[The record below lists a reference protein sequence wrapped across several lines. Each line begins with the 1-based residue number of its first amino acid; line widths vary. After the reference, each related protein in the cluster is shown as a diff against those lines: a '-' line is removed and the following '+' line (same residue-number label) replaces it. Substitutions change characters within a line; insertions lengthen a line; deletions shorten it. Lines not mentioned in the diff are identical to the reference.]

1 MNAFEILIHAIL
13 NCLWIKS
20 IDKELPIRWI
30 NNYFN
35 IFITKIIVLSVKKTM
50 TDFHFVIVGTVKC
63 ESREVALEML
73 KKIINKNEEIK
84 DISELKIFGKTL

>member
-1 MNAFEILIHAIL
+1 
-13 NCLWIKS
+13 
-20 IDKELPIRWI
+20 
-30 NNYFN
+30 
-35 IFITKIIVLSVKKTM
+35 M

-84 DISELKIFGKTL
+84 DISELTIFGKTLQTKKSKIISMALKLNGYNIEINKSYS